1 MIQTVEIG
9 HCGGVARPV
18 VHIFKGL
25 RFTRK
30 VAAGVAE
37 VVTIVAPVPTHR
49 HHDLVQVG
57 DEHICR
63 RCYRLIA

>member
-1 MIQTVEIG
+1 
-9 HCGGVARPV
+9 
-18 VHIFKGL
+18 VHVFRGL

-30 VAAGVAE
+30 LAAGVAE
-37 VVTIVAPVPTHR
+37 VVTLVAPVPTHR
-49 HHDLVQVG
+49 HNMVQIG